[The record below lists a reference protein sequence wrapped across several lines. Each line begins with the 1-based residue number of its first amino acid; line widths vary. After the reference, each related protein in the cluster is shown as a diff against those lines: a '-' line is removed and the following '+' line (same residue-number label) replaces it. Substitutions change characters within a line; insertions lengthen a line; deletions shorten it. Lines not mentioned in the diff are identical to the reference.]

1 MSTEYRIV
9 LLVTVVDALVQS
21 FFGLVIVSASLQ
33 IGNCLPIGVMPE
45 GTIICNMEEKAGDK
59 GKLART
65 SGNYATV
72 VSHNP
77 DTKKT
82 RVKLPSGV
90 KKVYNS
96 ANRAMIG
103 IVAGGGRIDK
113 PLLKA
118 GRAYHKYKVKRNC
131 WPRVRGVAMNVSR
144 AVLGSL
150 KNRILSQGSKTKKAW
165 TLHLSN

>member
-1 MSTEYRIV
+1 
-9 LLVTVVDALVQS
+9 
-21 FFGLVIVSASLQ
+21 
-33 IGNCLPIGVMPE
+33 MPE

-77 DTKKT
+77 DTNKT

-144 AVLGSL
+144 AILGLL
-150 KNRILSQGSKTKKAW
+150 KSRILSQSSKIKT
-165 TLHLSN
+165 TGRSHLNNYKL